1 MGNTLEFKKKPLILI
16 VDDIEANIQLL
27 ATMLSES
34 GFDIGVAY
42 SGSEALDS
50 VSAYKPDLILLDIMM
65 PEMDGFEVAKI
76 LKNNDLTKDIPIIY
90 LTAKADIS
98 DITKGFE
105 LGANDYVTKPFQSQ
119 ELLARVNTHLKLK
132 FLMEELVQINN
143 IRNKFFSIISH
154 DLKNPFSG
162 ILGLAEMLS
171 VDADKLS
178 LEEVKNTGQVMYKSA
193 KVLYE
198 LLENLLEWSRSQL
211 GTIEFIQYPL
221 DLNDYIDKAISI
233 YQLKADQ
240 KQISLRSFISTEAK
254 VFADNYM
261 LNTILRNLI
270 GNAIKFTPNGGI
282 ILIGATACEDSSLIK
297 LFVRDSGIGIPKE
310 NHDKIFRIDTKY
322 VRTGTNNEVG
332 TGLGLILT
340 KELVERHGG
349 QIWFESEEGQ
359 GTTFY
364 FTLPKFEARFESN

>member
-1 MGNTLEFKKKPLILI
+1 MNDKIEFKKKPLILI

-27 ATMLSES
+27 ATMLSDS

-42 SGSEALDS
+42 SGSEALDA
-50 VSAYKPDLILLDIMM
+50 VSSYKPDLILLDIMM
-65 PEMDGFEVAKI
+65 PEMDGFEVAKV
-76 LKNNDLTKDIPIIY
+76 LKNNEFTKSIPIIF

-98 DITKGFE
+98 DITRGFDI
-105 LGANDYVTKPFQSQ
+105 GASDYITKPFQSQ

-132 FLMEELVQINN
+132 FLMEELIQMNN
-143 IRNKFFSIISH
+143 VRNRFFSIISH

-162 ILGLAEMLS
+162 ILGLAEMLAQ
-171 VDADKLS
+171 DASKLS
-178 LEEVKNTGQVMYKSA
+178 TEEVQHTGQVMHKSA

-198 LLENLLEWSRSQL
+198 LLENLLEWSRSQI
-211 GTIEFIQYPL
+211 GTIEFRQHPL
-221 DLNDYIDKAISI
+221 DLNDYIEKSISI

-240 KQISLRSFISTEAK
+240 KQISLRSFINTNSK

-270 GNAIKFTPNGGI
+270 GNAIKFTPEGGV
-282 ILIGATACEDSSLIK
+282 ILVGATTCEDSSMVK
-297 LFVRDSGIGIPKE
+297 LFVKDSGIGIPEDSKE
-310 NHDKIFRIDTKY
+310 KIFRLDTKF
-322 VRTGTNNEVG
+322 VRTGTNQEVG

-340 KELVERHGG
+340 KELVEKHRGS
-349 QIWFESEEGQ
+349 IWFESEEGK

-364 FTLPKFEARFESN
+364 FTLPKFEEAN

>member
-1 MGNTLEFKKKPLILI
+1 MEKMTEYKKKPLILI

-27 ATMLSES
+27 ATMLSDS

-42 SGSEALDS
+42 SGVEALDS

-65 PEMDGFEVAKI
+65 PEMDGFEVATI
-76 LKNNDLTKDIPIIY
+76 LKSNNLTKDIPIIF

-98 DITKGFE
+98 DTTKGFE
-105 LGANDYVTKPFQSQ
+105 IGANDYVTKPFQSQ
-119 ELLARVNTHLKLK
+119 ELLARVHTHLKLK
-132 FLMEELVQINN
+132 FLMEELVQMNN
-143 IRNKFFSIISH
+143 VRNRFFSIISH

-162 ILGLAEMLS
+162 IIGLSEMLAEDAGNLS
-171 VDADKLS
+171 T
-178 LEEVKNTGQVMYKSA
+178 EEVQHTGEVMHKSA

-211 GTIEFIQYPL
+211 GTIEFKQYPL
-221 DLNDYIDKAISI
+221 DLQDYVNKAINI
-233 YQLKADQ
+233 YLLKAEQ
-240 KQISLRSFISTEAK
+240 KQITLRSFISTESK

-282 ILIGATACEDSSLIK
+282 ILVGATSCEDSTLVK
-297 LFVRDSGIGIPKE
+297 LFVRDSGIGIPKD
-310 NHDKIFRIDTKY
+310 NQDNIFRLDTKY
-322 VRTGTNNEVG
+322 VRAGTNNEVG

-340 KELVERHGG
+340 KELVEKHRGN
-349 QIWFESEEGQ
+349 IWFESEEGK

-364 FTLPKFEARFESN
+364 FTLPKFEEKK

>member
-1 MGNTLEFKKKPLILI
+1 MIEYKKKPLILI

-27 ATMLSES
+27 ATMLSDS

-76 LKNNDLTKDIPIIY
+76 LKANKLTQDIPIIF

-105 LGANDYVTKPFQSQ
+105 LGASDYVTKPFQSQ
-119 ELLARVNTHLKLK
+119 ELLARVHTHLKLK
-132 FLMEELVQINN
+132 FVMEELVQMNN

-162 ILGLAEMLS
+162 IIGLAEMIS
-171 VDADKLS
+171 QDGDKLTADDIRHTG
-178 LEEVKNTGQVMYKSA
+178 EVMHKSA

-211 GTIEFIQYPL
+211 GTIEFRQHPL
-221 DLNDYIDKAISI
+221 DLREYIEKAINI
-233 YQLKADQ
+233 YQLKAEQ

-270 GNAIKFTPNGGI
+270 GNAIKFTPPGGV
-282 ILIGATACEDSSLIK
+282 ILVGATACEDASLIK
-297 LFVRDSGIGIPKE
+297 LFVRDSGIGIPEESK
-310 NHDKIFRIDTKY
+310 DKIFRLDTKF

-340 KELVERHGG
+340 KELIEKHKGS
-349 QIWFESEEGQ
+349 IWFESEEGE

-364 FTLPKFEARFESN
+364 FTLPKYEG